1 MATRH
6 DLTREE
12 ITFLSV
18 VRALSPRWCLNLLV
32 LLHMFVRQLWANPR
46 NADAEPALDG

>member
-18 VRALSPRWCLNLLV
+18 VRALPPRWRRNLRALMQ
-32 LLHMFVRQLWANPR
+32 MFVAQLWANPR
-46 NADAEPALDG
+46 DADAEPMLDG